1 MSFNIFFFFLQI
13 PYPNNLLRNIA
24 LSKVQT
30 THVFVIDI
38 DMLPNVNVEDEFL
51 ELTFKNSNDKNG
63 KDVKVQN
70 NQGFAEMIHRQ
81 EALLWLNRRP
91 ISCVDGFPNIPSQY
105 GKLGLYPDRF

>member
-1 MSFNIFFFFLQI
+1 M
-13 PYPNNLLRNIA
+13 
-24 LSKVQT
+24 SKVQT

-70 NQGFAEMIHRQ
+70 NQGFAEMIHR
-81 EALLWLNRRP
+81 
-91 ISCVDGFPNIPSQY
+91 
-105 GKLGLYPDRF
+105 